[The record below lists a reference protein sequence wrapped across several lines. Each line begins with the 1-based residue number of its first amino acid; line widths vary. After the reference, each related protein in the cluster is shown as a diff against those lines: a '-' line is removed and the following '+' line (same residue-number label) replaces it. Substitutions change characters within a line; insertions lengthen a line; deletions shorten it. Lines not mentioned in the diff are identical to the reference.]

1 MLIIDQTFKIVQFSL
16 GGSFLFQPQ
25 EILSLVVGFIAII
38 LVVLSLVSYRRTKL
52 RMLLLVSIAFALF
65 AAKTLINHLNTF
77 VLKLG
82 AGFENTLFS
91 MLDLLIL
98 FLFFTALVI
107 GTGSK
112 RATKS
117 DQDAPTT

>member
-1 MLIIDQTFKIVQFSL
+1 
-16 GGSFLFQPQ
+16 
-25 EILSLVVGFIAII
+25 
-38 LVVLSLVSYRRTKL
+38 
-52 RMLLLVSIAFALF
+52 MLLLVSIAFALF

-112 RATKS
+112 RATQNDK
-117 DQDAPTT
+117 DTPTV